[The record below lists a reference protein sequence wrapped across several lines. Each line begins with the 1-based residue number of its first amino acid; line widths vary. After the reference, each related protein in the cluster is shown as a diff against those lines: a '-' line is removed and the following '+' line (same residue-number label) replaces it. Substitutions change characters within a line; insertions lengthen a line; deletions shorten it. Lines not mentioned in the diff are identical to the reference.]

1 MEETNQMQYVSLP
14 QAEDEQQN
22 PVAEATQE
30 NANEPNEVN
39 EAPTAEENT
48 GVNTSAQV
56 SPIGEEEAKIEAP
69 EEAPRIEMPV
79 DKTQREAIF
88 VEPEENYDGLNR
100 EELTEKLKTL
110 LQEDVMHIKSRVSKV
125 KDLFGDLNRAVLQA
139 DYEAFLADGGEK
151 NAYLQRND
159 AVADAFY
166 SVYDKYKALRQERID
181 AQEAEKKENLKKKQ
195 DIIDQLKAITE
206 SQEGYTL
213 KAMYDKFNALQENW
227 KAIGDV
233 PRDATNDLWQKY
245 HLWVEQFF
253 AKVKLERE
261 SKMEDMK
268 RNLEQKIQL
277 CEKAEEL
284 IVDENEGHA
293 FHVLQEL
300 REQWKAIGAVPPEQN
315 DEIWGRFQ
323 NAADQ
328 ISTRHR
334 EAIAQRREML
344 EKNLLAKQALVNQ
357 VKTLTEAEDPK
368 TAKDWNL
375 LTNQLDEMMK
385 TWKAIGPV
393 PREQNDVIWHAFKDP
408 IDAAYQKKHLFFDEM
423 KQQQDESYNKKID
436 LCQRAEAIAQ
446 RDDWREATKDLLQL
460 QAEWKEA
467 GNLNRHVNEKIWQRF
482 RAACD
487 TFFNRKSEHF
497 KDLHGDEQENL
508 QMKKSLLDELKAMT
522 FGDDKEE
529 NLNKLKDIQR
539 RWMEVGFV
547 PRGEKDKLK
556 QEFRDIING
565 YFEQLKISAREAEV
579 NAFRQRVQGN
589 ADNPRFAGH
598 AHDELQAKIDRLR
611 NDINVL
617 ENNMGFFSNSKQ
629 ADLLKTEFE
638 RKLQHAREQLALL
651 ETKMKILRT
660 EQKEKNE
667 QKSKEAK
674 HTEA

>member
-1 MEETNQMQYVSLP
+1 MEETNQMQNAAQP

-30 NANEPNEVN
+30 NAKDPNQVD
-39 EAPTAEENT
+39 EAPAASGITSENSPAQELPAAEGAPLAETPTENET
-48 GVNTSAQV
+48 QK
-56 SPIGEEEAKIEAP
+56 EAA
-69 EEAPRIEMPV
+69 
-79 DKTQREAIF
+79 F
-88 VEPEENYDGLNR
+88 VEPEEDYTGLSR
-100 EELTEKLKTL
+100 EELVEKIKKL
-110 LQEDVMHIKSRVSKV
+110 LQEDVMHIKERVSRA
-125 KDLFGDLNRAVLQA
+125 KDIFGDLNRAVLQA

-151 NAYLQRND
+151 STYEQRND

-166 SVYDKYKALRQERID
+166 AAYDKYRLLRQERID
-181 AQEAEKKENLKKKQ
+181 AQEAEKKDNLKKKQ
-195 DIIDQLKAITE
+195 DIIDQLKALVE
-206 SQEGYTL
+206 SQEGNTL
-213 KAMYDKFNALQENW
+213 KTMYDKFNALQESW
-227 KAIGDV
+227 KSIGDV
-233 PRDATNDLWQKY
+233 PRDMLNDLWQSY
-245 HLWVEQFF
+245 HLWVDQFF
-253 AKVKLERE
+253 TKVKLERE

-268 RNLEQKIQL
+268 RNLEQKVQL

-284 IVDENEGHA
+284 IVDESEGHA
-293 FHVLQEL
+293 FHLLQEL
-300 REQWKAIGAVPPEQN
+300 REQWKAIGPVPPEQN

-328 ISTRHR
+328 IGNRHR
-334 EAIAQRREML
+334 EAIAQRIEMQ
-344 EKNLLAKQALVNQ
+344 EKNLLAKQALVEQ
-357 VKTLTEAEDPK
+357 VATLVNADEPK
-368 TAKDWNL
+368 TAKDWNA
-375 LTNQLDEMMK
+375 LTDQLDEMMK

-393 PREQNDVIWHAFKDP
+393 PREQNDSIWRSFKDP
-408 IDAAYQKKHLFFDEM
+408 IDAAYQKKHAFFENM
-423 KQQQDESYNKKID
+423 RQQQDESYNKKVD

-487 TFFNRKSEHF
+487 AFFNRKSEHF
-497 KDLHGDEQENL
+497 KEQHGDEMENL
-508 QMKKSLLDELKAMT
+508 QKKQALLAELKEMT
-522 FGDDKEE
+522 FGSDKEE

-556 QEFRDIING
+556 QQFRDTING
-565 YFEQLKISAREAEV
+565 YFDQLKISAREAEV

-589 ADNPRFAGH
+589 ADNPRFAGR
-598 AHDELQAKIDRLR
+598 AHDDLQTKIDRLR

-617 ENNMGFFSNSKQ
+617 ENNMGFFSSSKQ

-651 ETKMKILRT
+651 ETKMRILRT

-667 QKSKEAK
+667 TKQSEK
-674 HTEA
+674 